1 MQYTPKKTKH
11 KKQHKGKKFNT
22 ISPLNTIEII
32 KSGCVA
38 LKSVDTGRIKATQ
51 LIACKQTIN
60 KIIKKLGRL
69 KVNIIADTPITKK
82 PLEIRM
88 GKGKGNI
95 AYWVCRI
102 RAGQILFELDG
113 MTLEMAK
120 QATFLARQKIPFATE
135 FIQMNS

>member
-11 KKQHKGKKFNT
+11 KKQHKGKKFNA

-69 KVNIIADTPITKK
+69 KVNVIADTPITKK

-88 GKGKGNI
+88 GKGKG
-95 AYWVCRI
+95 AVDHWVSKI
-102 RAGQILFELDG
+102 KFGIILFEIETSS
-113 MTLEMAK
+113 TLLGIKA
-120 QATFLARQKIPFATE
+120 LKIAQSKLPLKTKIIFE
-135 FIQMNS
+135 

>member
-88 GKGKGNI
+88 GKGKG
-95 AYWVCRI
+95 AVDHWVSKI
-102 RAGQILFELDG
+102 KSGIILFEIETSS
-113 MTLEMAK
+113 TLLGIKA
-120 QATFLARQKIPFATE
+120 LKIAQSKLPLKTKIIFE
-135 FIQMNS
+135 